1 MGRDD
6 QRQAVK
12 NIPLEQLKPFKNH
25 PFQVRDDEEFRRLVE
40 SIEIHGV
47 IHPAVARQIGAECYE
62 LISGHRRKAACEV
75 LGYSEMPVLVRSMT
89 DDEAVVNM
97 VDANLQR
104 ETILPSERAFA
115 YKMKLAAMSHQGRKG
130 FTSAQLGRKCVGKE
144 SRELIAEQVGQSR
157 NQISRYIRLTE
168 LIPEILEMPADIQ
181 LSGME
186 VSLVNAMSRE
196 TILRQYLD
204 TLKGQYSHI
213 LIDCQPSLGMLT
225 VNALAAANRV
235 IIPVQAEYLPAKGLE
250 QLLQTVNKVK
260 RQINPKL
267 QIDGILLTM
276 VDNRTNFA
284 KEIAALLRETY
295 GSKIKVFGTEIPHSV
310 RAKEISAEGKSIF
323 AHDPKGKVA
332 EGYKNLT
339 QEVMKLEKQREKS
352 RACSIR

>member
-1 MGRDD
+1 MSDPLAEVIAMLNLRAVLTKTIEGAGDWRVRRSD
-6 QRQAVK
+6 QGLSFYGVVLEGGCRLEIDQHEPQILRAGDFIL
-12 NIPLEQLKPFKNH
+12 IP
-25 PFQVRDDEEFRRLVE
+25 
-40 SIEIHGV
+40 
-47 IHPAVARQIGAECYE
+47 
-62 LISGHRRKAACEV
+62 AAYRFS
-75 LGYSEMPVLVRSMT
+75 LTSLTPPPSTAL
-89 DDEAVVNM
+89 
-97 VDANLQR
+97 
-104 ETILPSERAFA
+104 ETIPVQLAEGHFRLGALDKPAQMQALIGHCASGSTNASLLASLLPAF
-115 YKMKLAAMSHQGRKG
+115 
-130 FTSAQLGRKCVGKE
+130 V
-144 SRELIAEQVGQSR
+144 VVR
-157 NQISRYIRLTE
+157 NQPRLATFVGLLKEEAQADRAGKSFVLARMVELLFIEAIRSSGTLATPGLMRGLSDPRVAQAIRL
-168 LIPEILEMPADIQ
+168 LHQAPA
-181 LSGME
+181 
-186 VSLVNAMSRE
+186 R
-196 TILRQYLD
+196 RW
-204 TLKGQYSHI
+204 
-213 LIDCQPSLGMLT
+213 T

-339 QEVMKLEKQREKS
+339 QEVMKLEKQREKNRAGLS
-352 RACSIR
+352 R